1 MSLFESAFEPSCIM
15 DKKSIPDGRGGAST
29 TYVEGAMI
37 DVAYSFDTSTQA
49 RIAEQAGTTNRFTLT
64 TRRSVV
70 LQFHDVIKRLKDGQ
84 IFRVTSDGNDNEP
97 PETSSLDMRQ
107 VEAEKWSLPNG

>member
-1 MSLFESAFEPSCIM
+1 MSLLDSAFVTSYIM
-15 DKKSIPDGRGGAST
+15 DKKSINDGRGGAT
-29 TYVEGAMI
+29 TQYVEGAMI

-49 RIAEQAGTTNRFTLT
+49 RIAEQAGTTNRFILT
-64 TRRSVV
+64 TRKSVN
-70 LQFHDVIKRLKDGQ
+70 LQFHDVVKRESDGQ
-84 IFRVTSDGNDNEP
+84 IFRVTSNGDDNFT